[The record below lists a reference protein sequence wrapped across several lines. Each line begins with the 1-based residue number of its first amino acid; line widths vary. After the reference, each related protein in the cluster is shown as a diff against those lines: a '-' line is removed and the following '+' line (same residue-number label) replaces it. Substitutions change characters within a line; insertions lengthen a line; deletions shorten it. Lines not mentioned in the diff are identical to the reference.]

1 LYRTRQENRAAVG
14 SGIGYARKLIR
25 IIPNKDA
32 KPCLT
37 KTFGKAPGPTKQVY
51 RSWQIGLFLPT
62 HEVPPKSTDNDYPL
76 CLAALSI

>member
-1 LYRTRQENRAAVG
+1 MGNR
-14 SGIGYARKLIR
+14 IGYARKLIR

-37 KTFGKAPGPTKQVY
+37 ETFGKAPGPTKQVY
-51 RSWQIGLFLPT
+51 CGWQIGLFLPT
-62 HEVPPKSTDNDYPL
+62 HDVPPKPADNDYPL